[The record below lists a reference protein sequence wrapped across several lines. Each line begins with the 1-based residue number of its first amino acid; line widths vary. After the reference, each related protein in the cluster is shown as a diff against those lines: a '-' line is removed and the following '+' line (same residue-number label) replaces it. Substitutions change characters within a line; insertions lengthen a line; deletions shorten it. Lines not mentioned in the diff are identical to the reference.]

1 MSDFKKLKVW
11 QKAHALALHAH
22 RVATTMRRPQDLAL
36 RSHITRASMSVPANI
51 AEGRRQESDKEFAR
65 FLRIALNSSSEL
77 EYHAIV
83 ARDIG
88 AITESDADSLLRED
102 TEVRKMIH
110 GLLRRLADSPSPS
123 HRHTA
128 GSKAPSE

>member
-1 MSDFKKLKVW
+1 
-11 QKAHALALHAH
+11 
-22 RVATTMRRPQDLAL
+22 
-36 RSHITRASMSVPANI
+36 MSVPANI
-51 AEGRRQESDKEFAR
+51 AEGRRQDSDKEFAR

-77 EYHAIV
+77 EYHVIV

-102 TEVRKMIH
+102 TEVGKMIH

-123 HRHTA
+123 QRQTA